1 MQKVSWVRTKIYRLG
16 LPHRSKGAPFN
27 NHDGTCRPEGASE
40 RNAETDAAA
49 EPDPVAVLVPKLV
62 IRQLQ
67 ALLTLFT
74 SAEQPPRK
82 VGKGIV
88 LDAMV
93 VYCEQKLRIDDE

>member
-1 MQKVSWVRTKIYRLG
+1 
-16 LPHRSKGAPFN
+16 
-27 NHDGTCRPEGASE
+27 
-40 RNAETDAAA
+40 
-49 EPDPVAVLVPKLV
+49 VLVPKLV